1 MANKNTAAIL
11 KELYPKVE
19 AALKTK
25 TPAFKQCF
33 ARFMDKRTEQLFA
46 IGPMDRIFY
55 GTTDA
60 DDLFASIGI
69 SKDVIKDAIS
79 HTYYWQISNFNPRY
93 AKEEVTVLMMCII
106 RYYFLKNDEKN
117 LDLATI
123 YLSFSGKFYPSIH
136 FNSFP
141 KAEPSKYSHVMI
153 YVINNLTNKYDIK
166 TQGNVLGA
174 IRSIDKTWMK
184 TYGKDFKSFDDED
197 ITYLVQQLHSRI
209 KSFMKNI
216 ATLYYAAYE
225 NKDYISYN
233 GDAISDDEN
242 GEYRLAD
249 SDSMKAERIIE
260 KTMEK
265 INTTSVDYRYCK
277 MSADANIKTEE
288 IKSIIESIVNG
299 GKKNMAE
306 VKELIRILVCTY
318 FENFKSREVSD
329 IAFITFSIQP
339 KPNTKDKN
347 INRLKEIVETWLEEN
362 SVRYRKRKSRLA
374 TKNSYNRA
382 ILMYFVLVC
391 HTANK

>member
-1 MANKNTAAIL
+1 M
-11 KELYPKVE
+11 
-19 AALKTK
+19 
-25 TPAFKQCF
+25 
-33 ARFMDKRTEQLFA
+33 
-46 IGPMDRIFY
+46 
-55 GTTDA
+55 
-60 DDLFASIGI
+60 
-69 SKDVIKDAIS
+69 
-79 HTYYWQISNFNPRY
+79 
-93 AKEEVTVLMMCII
+93 
-106 RYYFLKNDEKN
+106 
-117 LDLATI
+117 
-123 YLSFSGKFYPSIH
+123 
-136 FNSFP
+136 FNSF
-141 KAEPSKYSHVMI
+141 E
-153 YVINNLTNKYDIK
+153 
-166 TQGNVLGA
+166 
-174 IRSIDKTWMK
+174 
-184 TYGKDFKSFDDED
+184 DDD
-197 ITYLVQQLHSRI
+197 VVYLIQQLHNRI

-382 ILMYFVLVC
+382 ILMYSVLVC
-391 HTANK
+391 HTANKRFHIHLP